1 MFNDS
6 WKGKDGIQRKS
17 RKAPWG
23 EVSYVLGFEGW
34 TQGLV
39 GQGFEHTA
47 RAGRGLSHI
56 RQADLEQAR

>member
-17 RKAPWG
+17 QKAPWR
-23 EVSYVLGFEGW
+23 EVSYVLGLEGR

-39 GQGFEHTA
+39 GQGFEYTA
-47 RAGRGLSHI
+47 RAGCGLSHI
-56 RQADLEQAR
+56 PQADLEQAQ